1 MMSGPHT
8 RAAMKPSS
16 FSRFIER
23 LPPKRSRIALRRSSS
38 ASVNGSG
45 FTAHLPP
52 RLLPRIGPPP
62 VAECDSMACGELC
75 CWRQNTASGQEPSNK
90 LITERTLSW
99 PFPSIC
105 RPLLRARRKR
115 PRRCCAA
122 AERDELA
129 PPQSIELHSVPR
141 QPGPD
146 CRISDWRGSVRR
158 QRRPEQCPARAV
170 PAGQTI
176 IDQILSAAS
185 LLADQQKNLLGT
197 LLQLGCNSNLK
208 AFDPML

>member
-1 MMSGPHT
+1 HI

-52 RLLPRIGPPP
+52 RSLPRIGPPP
-62 VAECDSMACGELC
+62 VAECDPMACGELC

-90 LITERTLSW
+90 LITERPLSW

-105 RPLLRARRKR
+105 RPLLRARRER
-115 PRRCCAA
+115 PFHRRAA
-122 AERDELA
+122 DERDEVA
-129 PPQSIELHSVPR
+129 SPHA
-141 QPGPD
+141 GH
-146 CRISDWRGSVRR
+146 RGSSRLGIAGPPHAQPAEER
-158 QRRPEQCPARAV
+158 PKSPWARPEM
-170 PAGQTI
+170 
-176 IDQILSAAS
+176 
-185 LLADQQKNLLGT
+185 
-197 LLQLGCNSNLK
+197 
-208 AFDPML
+208 F